1 MNRFFAVVIARG
13 LALLLGVGLPVAA
26 QAQTTVV
33 RSIRFGGVTRE
44 YRLYVP
50 AAYQSGGR
58 AVPLL
63 FNLHGYNSNNVEQ
76 ENYGDFRPIADTAN
90 FLVVHPNGTIATGT
104 TRYWNTFSTPG
115 AAGPDDVG
123 FLSALLDTISLRY
136 RVDLNRVYSTG
147 MSNGGFM
154 SYELACR
161 LNGRIAAVASVT
173 GSIARTHLA
182 GCAPARVTP
191 VMEIHGTA
199 DGTVP
204 YNGNAGFLP
213 IPSVLAH
220 WVQVNQAGAG
230 VTTAVPNT
238 NTTDGSTAE
247 RTAWSHPTVGEV
259 VVHYRVIG
267 GGHTWPGSVFQIGVT
282 NRDFKASVEV
292 WRFLRRFRLNELPAL
307 VLGTAEEVGAA
318 ELRVAPNPA
327 EGGELRVMLGGEAL
341 RPEQVRVVDALGR
354 VVVSGQATA
363 GPGGGVVLDTR
374 AWAPGVYRVRAT
386 VDGRTYGQT
395 VVR

>member
-1 MNRFFAVVIARG
+1 MNRFLSAGLTLLATG
-13 LALLLGVGLPVAA
+13 LLALDVS
-26 QAQTTVV
+26 AQTTVTG
-33 RSIRFGGVTRE
+33 SFRFGGVVRD

-50 AAYQSGGR
+50 AAYQAGST

-63 FNLHGYNSNNVEQ
+63 FNLHGYNSNNLEQ
-76 ENYGDFRPIADTAN
+76 ENYGDFRAIADTAN

-104 TRYWNTFSTPG
+104 TRYWNTFNAPG
-115 AAGPDDVG
+115 TGGPDDVG
-123 FLSALLDTISLRY
+123 FLSALLDTLSRQY
-136 RVDLNRVYSTG
+136 RVDPNRVYSTG

-161 LNGRIAAVASVT
+161 LNGRVAAVASVT

-182 GCAPARVTP
+182 GCAPGRVTP

-204 YNGNAGFLP
+204 YNGNANFLP

-230 VTTAVPNT
+230 VTTPVPNT
-238 NTTDGSTAE
+238 NTTDGCTAE

-267 GGHTWPGSVFQIGVT
+267 GAHTWPGSAFRIGVT
-282 NRDFKASVEV
+282 NQDFKASVEV

-307 VLGTAEEVGAA
+307 VLGGAEEVEGAT
-318 ELRVAPNPA
+318 LLVAPNPA
-327 EGGELRVMLGGEAL
+327 EGGTLRIQLAGQAL
-341 RPEQVRVVDALGR
+341 TPARVSVCDALGR
-354 VVVSGQATA
+354 VV
-363 GPGGGVVLDTR
+363 PGGATTTADGGVTLDAR
-374 AWAPGVYRVRAT
+374 GWAPGVYRVRVT
-386 VDGRTYGQT
+386 VGGRTVGRT
-395 VVR
+395 VVK